1 MARISKELQVLNEI
15 LSEELR
21 IKEENIE
28 SLDIDQKL
36 ILAIK
41 KQAVLYQIAEM
52 KSIFIILLKVF
63 YLLLYL
69 DLWLNVIH
77 L

>member
-1 MARISKELQVLNEI
+1 MARISKELQVLNER

-21 IKEENIE
+21 IEEENIE

-41 KQAVLYQIAEM
+41 EQACIYQIAEM

-63 YLLLYL
+63 TCYYI
-69 DLWLNVIH
+69 WTYG
-77 L
+77 

>member
-1 MARISKELQVLNEI
+1 MARSSKELQVLNEI

-21 IKEENIE
+21 IEEENIE

-41 KQAVLYQIAEM
+41 EQAVLYQIAEM

>member
-21 IKEENIE
+21 IEEENIE

-41 KQAVLYQIAEM
+41 EQAVLYQIAEM

>member
-21 IKEENIE
+21 VEEENIE

-41 KQAVLYQIAEM
+41 EQAVLYQIAEM

>member
-21 IKEENIE
+21 IEEENIE

-41 KQAVLYQIAEM
+41 EQACTLLDSRNEEYIYH
-52 KSIFIILLKVF
+52 SIESILLV
-63 YLLLYL
+63 
-69 DLWLNVIH
+69 VIFG
-77 L
+77 

>member
-15 LSEELR
+15 LSAELR
-21 IKEENIE
+21 IEEENIE

-41 KQAVLYQIAEM
+41 EQAVLYQIAEM

>member
-21 IKEENIE
+21 IEEENIE

-41 KQAVLYQIAEM
+41 EQAVLYQIAEM

-69 DLWLNVIH
+69 DLWLNVIY

>member
-1 MARISKELQVLNEI
+1 MARISKELQVLNER

-21 IKEENIE
+21 IEEENIE

-41 KQAVLYQIAEM
+41 EQAVLYQIAEM

>member
-21 IKEENIE
+21 IEEENIE

-41 KQAVLYQIAEM
+41 
-52 KSIFIILLKVF
+52 
-63 YLLLYL
+63 
-69 DLWLNVIH
+69 
-77 L
+77 

>member
-21 IKEENIE
+21 IEEENIE